1 VGGGHWDA
9 TSYSTT
15 RATRKAT
22 GADPFAYTSQGLSS
36 GKVHDDLDPAKLN
49 SFDAI
54 TRECFDSDDHPFT
67 TPIAIMF
74 DVTGSMGGIPRQL
87 QDKLT
92 NLFGLLL
99 RKGYCEDPQILVGGV
114 GDSRTDR
121 FPIQISQF
129 EADNRIDTALENI
142 ILEGNGGGQ
151 GLEGYELAFWAMGA
165 LPNLDSVTKR
175 GKKGYLFVIG
185 DEMSYTD
192 VRPSDV
198 KSRIGLDISEPVS
211 LIDAINAAQENFEVF
226 WIYPSQ
232 ASYYRAGNHEK
243 WRDIFAKTNQGL
255 GERVIVVDDIDNVCE
270 VIGSTIGIMEGAVDD
285 LDDVAADLDSIGAG
299 SAKGTV
305 SKALANL
312 TPKGAVTTSA
322 SPSDL
327 SGAGASRI

>member
-1 VGGGHWDA
+1 MGGGNWDA

-22 GADPFAYTSQGLSS
+22 GADPFAYTATAKRT
-36 GKVHDDLDPAKLN
+36 GKIHDDLDPSKLN
-49 SFDAI
+49 TFDKRV
-54 TRECFDSDDHPFT
+54 RECFDSDDHPAT

-74 DVTGSMGGIPRQL
+74 DVTGSMGGIPRLL

-99 RKGYCEDPQILVGGV
+99 RKGYCEDPQVLVGGI
-114 GDSRTDR
+114 GDANSDR
-121 FPIQISQF
+121 FPLQVSQF
-129 EADNRIDTALENI
+129 EADNRIDAALENI
-142 ILEGNGGGQ
+142 ILEGAGGGQ
-151 GLEGYELAFWAMGA
+151 SAESYELAFWFLGN
-165 LPNLDSVTKR
+165 LIDLDSVTKR
-175 GKKGYLFVIG
+175 GRKGYLFVIG
-185 DEMSYTD
+185 DEHAYPE
-192 VRPSDV
+192 VKPSQV
-198 KSRIGLDISEPVS
+198 ASIIGETTEPVS

-232 ASYYRAGNHEK
+232 TSYFRQGFHED
-243 WRDIFAKTNQGL
+243 WARIFEKTNQGL

-270 VIGSTIGIMEGAVDD
+270 VIGTTIGLLEGAVDD
-285 LDDVAADLDSIGAG
+285 LDDAAADLDSIGAG

-305 SKALANL
+305 SRALANI

-322 SPSDL
+322 SPADL